1 MSKIMIWSR
10 VDQDVKDLAEKLA
23 DAQGLTLSEY
33 IRNLITQDLDKR
45 TVFTDKLKAELQ
57 E

>member
-1 MSKIMIWSR
+1 MIWSR